1 MSSSQK
7 AEQSDERNLIRGA
20 LIPTFAVGVIGI
32 IIAGFVRGKAGLL
45 GALLAQ
51 LVVVMYFTVHLAV
64 SAISR
69 KLDPMT
75 TFALAMF
82 SYFAKI
88 GLLGLCLWALTRF
101 TSRETIDRGSFG
113 VVALALTVAWLGGE
127 IRSFLKLQI
136 HLPLP
141 SPQEYPNN
149 QDNKGSKSE
158 ESE

>member
-1 MSSSQK
+1 M
-7 AEQSDERNLIRGA
+7 LGA
-20 LIPTFAVGVIGI
+20 LIPTFAVGIIGI
-32 IIAGFVRGKAGLL
+32 IAAALIRGKAGLL

-69 KLDPMT
+69 KLDPLT
-75 TFALAMF
+75 TFALAIF

-88 GLLGLCLWALTRF
+88 ALLGLFLWLLTRY
-101 TSRETIDRGSFG
+101 TSRSTIDRGSFG

-127 IRSFLKLQI
+127 IRSFLKLRI

-141 SPQEYPNN
+141 
-149 QDNKGSKSE
+149 QDKKTE
-158 ESE
+158 EKQ

>member
-1 MSSSQK
+1 MTKKVKLSDS
-7 AEQSDERNLIRGA
+7 SDEANLIRGA
-20 LIPTFAVGVIGI
+20 LIPTFAVGILGI
-32 IIAGFVRGKAGLL
+32 ILATVIRGRAGLF

-51 LVVVMYFTVHLAV
+51 LVVVMYFTVHIMV
-64 SAISR
+64 SSISR

-88 GLLGLCLWALTRF
+88 ALLGLFLWALTRF
-101 TSRETIDRGSFG
+101 TSRTTIDRATFG
-113 VVALALTVAWLGGE
+113 LVSIALTVAWLGGE

-141 SPQEYPNN
+141 EIRKRTQE
-149 QDNKGSKSE
+149 KSQ
-158 ESE
+158 ESQENE

>member
-1 MSSSQK
+1 MTSEMSN
-7 AEQSDERNLIRGA
+7 ERDMMRGA
-20 LIPTFAVGVIGI
+20 LIPTFAVGIVGI
-32 IIAGFVRGKAGLL
+32 IACALIRGKAGLL

-69 KLDPMT
+69 KLDPLT
-75 TFALAMF
+75 TFALAIF

-88 GLLGLCLWALTRF
+88 ALLGLFLWLLTRF
-101 TSRETIDRGSFG
+101 TSRETIDRTSFA

-127 IRSFLKLQI
+127 IRSFLKLRI

-141 SPQEYPNN
+141 QT
-149 QDNKGSKSE
+149 KKSE
-158 ESE
+158 EDE

>member
-1 MSSSQK
+1 MSTEK
-7 AEQSDERNLIRGA
+7 TNERDLLRGA
-20 LIPTFAVGVIGI
+20 LIPTFAVGIIGI
-32 IIAGFVRGKAGLL
+32 IAAALIRGKAGLL

-69 KLDPMT
+69 KLDPLT
-75 TFALAMF
+75 TFALAIF

-88 GLLGLCLWALTRF
+88 ALLGLFLWLLTRF
-101 TSRETIDRGSFG
+101 TSRDTIDRTSFA
-113 VVALALTVAWLGGE
+113 VVALALTVAWLAGE

-141 SPQEYPNN
+141 QVA
-149 QDNKGSKSE
+149 QNKE
-158 ESE
+158 EK

>member
-1 MSSSQK
+1 MKLSGS
-7 AEQSDERNLIRGA
+7 SDEANLIRGA
-20 LIPTFAVGVIGI
+20 LIPTLAVGILGI
-32 IIAGFVRGKAGLL
+32 VLATFLRGKAGFL

-51 LVVVMYFTVHLAV
+51 LVVVMYFTVHILV
-64 SAISR
+64 SSISR

-88 GLLGLCLWALTRF
+88 ALLGLFLWVLTRF
-101 TSRETIDRGSFG
+101 TSRTTIDRASFG
-113 VVALALTVAWLGGE
+113 VVSIALTLAWLGGE

-141 SPQEYPNN
+141 EIAISPAER
-149 QDNKGSKSE
+149 SE
-158 ESE
+158 ESQESQ